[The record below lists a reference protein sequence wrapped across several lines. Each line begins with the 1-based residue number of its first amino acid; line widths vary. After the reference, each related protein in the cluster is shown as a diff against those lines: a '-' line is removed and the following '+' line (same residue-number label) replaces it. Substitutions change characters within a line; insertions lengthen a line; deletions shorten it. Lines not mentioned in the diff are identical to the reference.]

1 MVVVVVVVVIVVV
14 IIGGG
19 VVVVVGHRSKRY
31 IVVEA
36 EVEAKPEGVAVEVQ
50 VQVLGEPVRL
60 RKMGYRLGIAKA
72 SLKSMRF
79 FSAGSGGCIII
90 CL

>member
-1 MVVVVVVVVIVVV
+1 M
-14 IIGGG
+14 
-19 VVVVVGHRSKRY
+19 
-31 IVVEA
+31 VEA
-36 EVEAKPEGVAVEVQ
+36 EVEAKPEGVAVE

>member
-1 MVVVVVVVVIVVV
+1 MIEA
-14 IIGGG
+14 
-19 VVVVVGHRSKRY
+19 KD

-60 RKMGYRLGIAKA
+60 RKMRYRLGIAKA
-72 SLKSMRF
+72 SLRYR
-79 FSAGSGGCIII
+79 
-90 CL
+90 